1 MENGMIAQ
9 CGVQLV
15 VLVAIG
21 KFASGGRLNER
32 NDGRLH
38 GGEGKKGATPR
49 SYTGEIDVRLLRFC
63 RTVKEGEA
71 LQPAETSEHTQK

>member
-1 MENGMIAQ
+1 MIAQ

-38 GGEGKKGATPR
+38 GGEGKKGPLLDLTPA
-49 SYTGEIDVRLLRFC
+49 
-63 RTVKEGEA
+63 K
-71 LQPAETSEHTQK
+71 